1 MGRSSIVIS
10 SPTGMLRTD
19 IDATPLASE
28 VRAKIRPL
36 RCVQIEVKAGVKRQ
50 RRAERLVDGLK
61 SICNSTD
68 RISNDPTSRPN
79 AQERRKGGRLVD
91 NLAGTKQAVGA
102 ALVAVAMVLLGA
114 TAGKAEVM
122 SERHHEGD
130 RHHTSG
136 SHRDGADGRDHH
148 RRVDRPNVIYWI
160 PYTPYAYYWP
170 SPPTYPPPTWY
181 YCPTFATYYPY
192 VVSCPDAWVP
202 VPSS

>member
-1 MGRSSIVIS
+1 M
-10 SPTGMLRTD
+10 D
-19 IDATPLASE
+19 
-28 VRAKIRPL
+28 K
-36 RCVQIEVKAGVKRQ
+36 
-50 RRAERLVDGLK
+50 
-61 SICNSTD
+61 
-68 RISNDPTSRPN
+68 
-79 AQERRKGGRLVD
+79 
-91 NLAGTKQAVGA
+91 LAGTKQAVAA
-102 ALVAVAMVLLGA
+102 ALVTVAMVLLGA

-122 SERHHEGD
+122 SERHHD
-130 RHHTSG
+130 HTSG